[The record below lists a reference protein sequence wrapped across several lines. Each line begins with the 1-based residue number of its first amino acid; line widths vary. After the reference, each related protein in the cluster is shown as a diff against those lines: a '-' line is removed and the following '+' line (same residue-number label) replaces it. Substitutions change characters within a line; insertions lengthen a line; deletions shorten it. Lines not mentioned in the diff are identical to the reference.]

1 MKITP
6 KLYIIFLFHIFQ
18 TEILYTYSAEDID
31 GPSFNTFK
39 FYSDFAENDLFFIKE
54 NGDLCNNTALTEKND
69 SYTFNIWVSFL
80 NKTCFLKHCIV
91 YITYV
96 FPFFK
101 KRLLIMVVRYPRI

>member
-39 FYSDFAENDLFFIKE
+39 FYSDFAENDLFSIKE

-80 NKTCFLKHCIV
+80 KKTCFLKH
-91 YITYV
+91 
-96 FPFFK
+96 
-101 KRLLIMVVRYPRI
+101 L